1 MLGNLEE
8 QILGLEKGILFSSRS
23 RKYLLILLV
32 IFLGALILTSCA
44 STPKPGGKDF
54 LSESTKYGREEGSRG
69 SVFVSPRARQKIYR
83 KVAVMPFRAPVELIG
98 ASIADMVGT
107 EILKSY
113 KYQLVERSQ
122 MEQVLEE
129 QSLGLKGVTQSTLA
143 MRVGKILGVEG
154 VIIGTVPEYGMRAVG
169 PLKLPAVGINIRM
182 IDVETGSIIWSI
194 TDSAICKEP
203 TSLSAFARHL
213 IGSMIHRL
221 KQEWVRAGDTL
232 AISLPSPEVTS
243 YKGEI
248 RKAVIEILPD
258 SPQTYP
264 SYRLLRSRTE
274 KGSYTQVA
282 VAKNEGKRN
291 IVFEDKGLLD
301 AATYYY
307 KVDAVSATG
316 LTGTPFG
323 PFTVTT
329 KGHPSPIFEFQ
340 AVNRQLR
347 KVPLTWTPVNEPEVK
362 GYSIYRA
369 NQRGGPYEKIG
380 FVKGKDANQY
390 LDKGK
395 ESSWGKEGHLKDNT
409 EYFYKIHSVNVV
421 DTHSPDSPII
431 SVVTKGRPSPVAK
444 LQAKNRQARKVPLT
458 WTPVNEPEI
467 KGYSIYRANQRGG
480 PYEKIGFV
488 KGKDA
493 NQYLDK
499 GKESSWGKEG
509 HLKDNTEY
517 FYKIHS
523 VNVVDIHSPDSPI
536 ISVVTKPIPVPVAD
550 LKANQLEVKQVSLSW
565 QSNPEPDIK
574 EYNIFR
580 GESPQSIKK
589 NIKNVPSTVFA
600 YTDKQLKDGQK
611 YFYKV
616 RAINKDKLVGDFSS
630 IVSSMT
636 KPLPVK
642 PIGLSIDFKTGQIR
656 LSWQKNPEEDIA
668 QYQVF
673 KKTFLSWNKIGEITE
688 PIFFYNS
695 ELKGGKKIFFR
706 VKAVDN
712 TNLTSKP
719 SEEISITVPKS
730 K

>member
-1 MLGNLEE
+1 MLGNLKK
-8 QILGLEKGILFSSRS
+8 QILGLQEGISFSLRS
-23 RKYLLILLV
+23 RKYLLIFLV

-44 STPKPGGKDF
+44 STPKPEGKDF
-54 LSESTKYGREEGSRG
+54 LSESNNYGREEGGRG
-69 SVFVSPRARQKIYR
+69 SVFVNPRARQKIYR

-113 KYQLVERSQ
+113 KYQLIERSQ

-129 QSLGLKGVTQSTLA
+129 QSLGLKGVTQNTLA
-143 MRVGKILGVEG
+143 MRVGKILGIEG

-182 IDVETGSIIWSI
+182 LDVETGSIIWSI

-221 KQEWVRAGDTL
+221 KQEWVRAGDTF

-282 VAKNEGKRN
+282 VAENKGKRN

-316 LTGTPFG
+316 LTGMPFG
-323 PFTVTT
+323 PFKVTT
-329 KGHPSPIFEFQ
+329 KGHPSPVFEFQ

-362 GYSIYRA
+362 GYSIYRT

-421 DTHSPDSPII
+421 DVHSPDS
-431 SVVTKGRPSPVAK
+431 S
-444 LQAKNRQARKVPLT
+444 
-458 WTPVNEPEI
+458 
-467 KGYSIYRANQRGG
+467 
-480 PYEKIGFV
+480 
-488 KGKDA
+488 
-493 NQYLDK
+493 
-499 GKESSWGKEG
+499 
-509 HLKDNTEY
+509 
-517 FYKIHS
+517 
-523 VNVVDIHSPDSPI
+523 I

-589 NIKNVPSTVFA
+589 NIKNVPGTVFA

-611 YFYKV
+611 YCYKV
-616 RAINKDKLVGDFSS
+616 RAIDKDKLVGDFSS

-642 PIGLSIDFKTGQIR
+642 PIGLSIDFKTGQIK
-656 LSWQKNPEEDIA
+656 LSWNKNPEEDIA

-673 KKTFLSWNKIGEITE
+673 KKAFLSWIKIGETTD

-695 ELKGGKKIFFR
+695 ELKGGKKIVFR

>member
-340 AVNRQLR
+340 AVNRQAR
-347 KVPLTWTPVNEPEVK
+347 KVPLTWTPVNEPEV
-362 GYSIYRA
+362 
-369 NQRGGPYEKIG
+369 
-380 FVKGKDANQY
+380 
-390 LDKGK
+390 
-395 ESSWGKEGHLKDNT
+395 
-409 EYFYKIHSVNVV
+409 
-421 DTHSPDSPII
+421 
-431 SVVTKGRPSPVAK
+431 
-444 LQAKNRQARKVPLT
+444 
-458 WTPVNEPEI
+458 